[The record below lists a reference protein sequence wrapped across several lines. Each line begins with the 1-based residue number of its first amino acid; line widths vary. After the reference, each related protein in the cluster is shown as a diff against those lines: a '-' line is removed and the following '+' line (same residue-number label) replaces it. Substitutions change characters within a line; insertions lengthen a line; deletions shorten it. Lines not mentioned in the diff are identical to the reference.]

1 MSEVVYRVEMIM
13 FEPDVVENTSFD
25 TMKEAVTWANEH
37 VSEYD
42 AYDVYAID
50 VNTLEEECVWSDKR
64 EKWVKSVWA
73 GIKAGRK

>member
-1 MSEVVYRVEMIM
+1 MSEVVYRVEMII

-25 TMKEAVTWANEH
+25 DMKTAIKWADEH

-42 AYDVYAID
+42 AYDVYMIN
-50 VNTLEEECVWSDKR
+50 VNTLEEQVVWSDKR
-64 EKWVKSVWA
+64 SAWVQSVLE